1 MTASAIRQVY
11 APMNSLSYAISTK
24 TRTDNFQK
32 KSMIQAG
39 GLFTATTT
47 LKGYPK
53 SGTGYQRTAL
63 ILHCLLII
71 TVKTAISPIS
81 KILQKEKLTG
91 IITTCQT
98 GSLRRLS
105 VTEVF
110 ILIIMMP
117 TIILSKSMR
126 VTAANATSQNIFMIQ
141 TIAKQRQKSTARHI
155 QPFMTI

>member
-1 MTASAIRQVY
+1 MTDCQLYHGTARTISLLMTASAIRQVY

-71 TVKTAISPIS
+71 TVKTAISPILKTS
-81 KILQKEKLTG
+81 QRKKLTD
-91 IITTCQT
+91 
-98 GSLRRLS
+98 
-105 VTEVF
+105 
-110 ILIIMMP
+110 IIMMP
-117 TIILSKSMR
+117 TIILSKSMK
-126 VTAANATSQNIFMIQ
+126 VTTANATSLNMFTIQ
-141 TIAKQRQKSTARHI
+141 TIAKQRQKSMARHI
-155 QPFMTI
+155 QLFMTI